1 MKIEQKI
8 GERIFELRRAQNI
21 SQEKLAEKA
30 DLDRTY
36 VSSVERG
43 KRNVSIVNLEKIANA
58 LGSSLQDF
66 FTSENFTNKKTEK

>member
-1 MKIEQKI
+1 MEIEKKI
-8 GERIFELRRAQNI
+8 GDRILELRKAKNF

-43 KRNVSIVNLEKIANA
+43 KRNVSIVNLEKISIA
-58 LGSSLQDF
+58 LGCSLQDF
-66 FTSENFTNKKTEK
+66 FTSENFTNKKTGK